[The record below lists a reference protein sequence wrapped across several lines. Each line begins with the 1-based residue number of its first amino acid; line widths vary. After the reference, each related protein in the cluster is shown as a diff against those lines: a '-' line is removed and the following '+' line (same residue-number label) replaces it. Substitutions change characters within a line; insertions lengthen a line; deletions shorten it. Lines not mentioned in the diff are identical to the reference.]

1 MKKLTTVVA
10 TLALAL
16 PLTAT
21 PFVGATSAS
30 AATGTPKATHFLDKV
45 SHFRAISVH
54 VQHATTLTTIQFAA
68 DRASATTTPA
78 KTKIAPKT
86 TYTATK
92 TIILTTGKHAT
103 TAYTLISK
111 HGKVLGWVKAADLTK
126 PAAQPK
132 ATTKPT
138 PKRNAKA
145 AKRATNNRIPAR
157 KAAPTAKKITL
168 VAKHPKTSIKVTT
181 KATHPKT
188 NKTVTKATK
197 RAPKL
202 TIKPASSTKTAEK
215 TIQKTTKKVTRKV
228 TQKAM
233 QKAAKRTNQQAAKNI
248 TKKVTKKVGPKVTSK
263 ATKKAAPKATKKVT
277 KLAAKKHSPLKP
289 TAAHPTHKT
298 SIKASAKL

>member
-30 AATGTPKATHFLDKV
+30 AATATPKTTHPLDKV
-45 SHFRAISVH
+45 SHFRATSVH
-54 VQHATTLTTIQFAA
+54 VKHTTTLTTIQFAA

-111 HGKVLGWVKAADLTK
+111 HGKVLGWVKTVDLTK
-126 PAAQPK
+126 PVTHPK

-145 AKRATNNRIPAR
+145 AKHATNKRTPAR
-157 KAAPTAKKITL
+157 KVAPTAKKISL
-168 VAKHPKTSIKVTT
+168 VAKHPKNLS
-181 KATHPKT
+181 
-188 NKTVTKATK
+188 
-197 RAPKL
+197 
-202 TIKPASSTKTAEK
+202 
-215 TIQKTTKKVTRKV
+215 
-228 TQKAM
+228 
-233 QKAAKRTNQQAAKNI
+233 NI
-248 TKKVTKKVGPKVTSK
+248 
-263 ATKKAAPKATKKVT
+263 
-277 KLAAKKHSPLKP
+277 
-289 TAAHPTHKT
+289 
-298 SIKASAKL
+298 

>member
-21 PFVGATSAS
+21 PFVGATSAR
-30 AATGTPKATHFLDKV
+30 AATATPKTTHPLDKV
-45 SHFRAISVH
+45 SHFRATSVH

-111 HGKVLGWVKAADLTK
+111 HGKVLGWVKTADLTK

-145 AKRATNNRIPAR
+145 AKRATNKRTPAR

-168 VAKHPKTSIKVTT
+168 VAKHPKTSIKATT
-181 KATHPKT
+181 KTMHPKA
-188 NKTVTKATK
+188 NKTVTKTTK

-202 TIKPASSTKTAEK
+202 TIKPASSTRTAEK
-215 TIQKTTKKVTRKV
+215 AIQKTTK
-228 TQKAM
+228 
-233 QKAAKRTNQQAAKNI
+233 NLSNI
-248 TKKVTKKVGPKVTSK
+248 
-263 ATKKAAPKATKKVT
+263 
-277 KLAAKKHSPLKP
+277 
-289 TAAHPTHKT
+289 
-298 SIKASAKL
+298 

>member
-21 PFVGATSAS
+21 PFAGATSAR
-30 AATGTPKATHFLDKV
+30 AATATPKTTHPLDKV
-45 SHFRAISVH
+45 SHFRATSVH

-68 DRASATTTPA
+68 DCASATTTPA

-92 TIILTTGKHAT
+92 TIILTTGKHAI

-111 HGKVLGWVKAADLTK
+111 HGKVLGWVKTVDLTK

-138 PKRNAKA
+138 PKRNAEA
-145 AKRATNNRIPAR
+145 TKRATNKRTPAH
-157 KAAPTAKKITL
+157 KTAPTAKKITL
-168 VAKHPKTSIKVTT
+168 VAKHPKTSIKAAT
-181 KATHPKT
+181 KTMHPKA
-188 NKTVTKATK
+188 NKTVTKTTK

-202 TIKPASSTKTAEK
+202 TIKPASSTKAAGK
-215 TIQKTTKKVTRKV
+215 AIQKTTKKVTR
-228 TQKAM
+228 
-233 QKAAKRTNQQAAKNI
+233 KAAKRTNQQAAKNI
-248 TKKVTKKVGPKVTSK
+248 TKKVTKKVAPEVASKVTSK

>member
-21 PFVGATSAS
+21 PFVGATSAR
-30 AATGTPKATHFLDKV
+30 AATATPKTTHPLDKV
-45 SHFRAISVH
+45 SHFRATSVH
-54 VQHATTLTTIQFAA
+54 VQHTTTLTTIQFAA

-111 HGKVLGWVKAADLTK
+111 HGKVLGWVKTVDLTK
-126 PAAQPK
+126 PVTHPK

-145 AKRATNNRIPAR
+145 AKHATNKRTPAR
-157 KAAPTAKKITL
+157 KVAPTAKKISL
-168 VAKHPKTSIKVTT
+168 VAKHPKTSIKATT
-181 KATHPKT
+181 KATHPKA

-202 TIKPASSTKTAEK
+202 TIKPASSTKAAEK
-215 TIQKTTKKVTRKV
+215 AIQKATKKVTRK
-228 TQKAM
+228 TTKKAN
-233 QKAAKRTNQQAAKNI
+233 RQAAKNI
-248 TKKVTKKVGPKVTSK
+248 TKKVTKKVAPEVASKVTSK

>member
-1 MKKLTTVVA
+1 MTKLTTVVA

-16 PLTAT
+16 PLAAT

-30 AATGTPKATHFLDKV
+30 AATATPKTTHPLDKV
-45 SHFRAISVH
+45 SHFRATSVH

-78 KTKIAPKT
+78 KTKIAPET

-111 HGKVLGWVKAADLTK
+111 QGKVLGWVKTADLTK
-126 PAAQPK
+126 PATHPK
-132 ATTKPT
+132 TTTKST

-145 AKRATNNRIPAR
+145 TKRATNKRTPAR

-168 VAKHPKTSIKVTT
+168 VAKHPKTSLKVTS
-181 KATHPKT
+181 KATHPKA
-188 NKTVTKATK
+188 NKTVTKSTK

-202 TIKPASSTKTAEK
+202 TIKPASSTKA
-215 TIQKTTKKVTRKV
+215 TKKVTRKAI
-228 TQKAM
+228 QKAT
-233 QKAAKRTNQQAAKNI
+233 KKTNRQM
-248 TKKVTKKVGPKVTSK
+248 TKKVTKKVAPT

-277 KLAAKKHSPLKP
+277 KQAAKKHSLLKA
-289 TAAHPTHKT
+289 TTAHPIHKT
-298 SIKASAKL
+298 NIKASAKH

>member
-30 AATGTPKATHFLDKV
+30 AATATPKTTHPLDKV
-45 SHFRAISVH
+45 SHFRATSVH
-54 VQHATTLTTIQFAA
+54 VKHTTTLTTIQFAA

-111 HGKVLGWVKAADLTK
+111 HGKVLGWVKTVDLTK
-126 PAAQPK
+126 PVTHPK

-138 PKRNAKA
+138 PKRNAKH
-145 AKRATNNRIPAR
+145 ATNKRTPAR
-157 KAAPTAKKITL
+157 KVAPTAKKISL
-168 VAKHPKTSIKVTT
+168 VAKHPKTSIKATT
-181 KATHPKT
+181 KATHPKA
-188 NKTVTKATK
+188 NKTVTKVTK

-215 TIQKTTKKVTRKV
+215 AIQKTTKKVTRKA
-228 TQKAM
+228 TKKAN
-233 QKAAKRTNQQAAKNI
+233 RQAAKNV
-248 TKKVTKKVGPKVTSK
+248 TKKVTKKVAPKVTSK
-263 ATKKAAPKATKKVT
+263 ATKKAAPKTTKKVT